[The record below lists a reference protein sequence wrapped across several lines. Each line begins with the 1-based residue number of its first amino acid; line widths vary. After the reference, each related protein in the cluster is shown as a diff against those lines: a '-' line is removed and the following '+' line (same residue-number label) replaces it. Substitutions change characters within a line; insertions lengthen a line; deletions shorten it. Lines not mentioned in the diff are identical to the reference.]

1 MALTD
6 VLLIMP
12 YQGPR
17 AVLGCDE
24 TQCHAALLRGSACI
38 YNDVKAGKFDMVD
51 LQLHVTAFL
60 ILCFSVTY

>member
-38 YNDVKAGKFDMVD
+38 YNDVKAGK
-51 LQLHVTAFL
+51 
-60 ILCFSVTY
+60 I